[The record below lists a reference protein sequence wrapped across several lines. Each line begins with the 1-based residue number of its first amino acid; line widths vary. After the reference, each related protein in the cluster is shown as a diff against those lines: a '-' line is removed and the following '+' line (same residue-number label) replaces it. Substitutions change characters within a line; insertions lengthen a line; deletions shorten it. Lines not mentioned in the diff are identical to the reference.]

1 MRRTGRQ
8 GSIVDRVAGKAAAFQ
23 EWPTEFE
30 PGTRVGQST
39 GGLCRPAVHG
49 AILQGIAG
57 PAGCRRSHRGAGS
70 QHLSLALPM
79 TEFNAEYDGLMAL
92 DRMERAVEKIR
103 DRLLRSTAALEAA
116 GVPYAV
122 IGGNA
127 VMAWVEQV
135 DESAVR
141 FTQDVDLVLRREDL
155 GRAAQA
161 LEKNGFVHRRTA
173 GIEMFLDGPGAK
185 ARDAVHVIFS
195 GEKVRPEYVAAVPD
209 VSEST
214 SFKTYRVL
222 GLEPLVRMKLTS
234 YRRKDQVHLL
244 DMLAIGLIDATWP
257 ARFPP
262 ELAARL
268 QQLID
273 TPDG

>member
-1 MRRTGRQ
+1 M
-8 GSIVDRVAGKAAAFQ
+8 I
-23 EWPTEFE
+23 
-30 PGTRVGQST
+30 
-39 GGLCRPAVHG
+39 
-49 AILQGIAG
+49 
-57 PAGCRRSHRGAGS
+57 
-70 QHLSLALPM
+70 
-79 TEFNAEYDGLMAL
+79 EYDGSLSL
-92 DRMERAVEKIR
+92 DRMERAVEKVR

-127 VMAWVEQV
+127 VMAWVEQA

-155 GRAAQA
+155 DRAREALGRA
-161 LEKNGFVHRRTA
+161 GFVHRRSA
-173 GIEMFLDGPGAK
+173 GIDMFLDGPGAK

-209 VSEST
+209 VAESV
-214 SFKTYRVL
+214 SFKSYRVL
-222 GLEPLVRMKLTS
+222 ALEAVVRMKLTS
-234 YRRKDQVHLL
+234 YRDKDKMHVR
-244 DMLAIGLIDATWP
+244 DMIGVGLVDATWP
-257 ARFPP
+257 ARYPA

-268 QQLID
+268 KHLLD

>member
-1 MRRTGRQ
+1 
-8 GSIVDRVAGKAAAFQ
+8 
-23 EWPTEFE
+23 
-30 PGTRVGQST
+30 
-39 GGLCRPAVHG
+39 
-49 AILQGIAG
+49 
-57 PAGCRRSHRGAGS
+57 
-70 QHLSLALPM
+70 M
-79 TEFNAEYDGLMAL
+79 TEYDGLLAL
-92 DRMERAVEKIR
+92 DRLERAVEKVR

-127 VMAWVEQV
+127 VMAWVEQA

-155 GRAAQA
+155 DRAGEA
-161 LEKNGFVHRRTA
+161 LAKAGFIRRRVA
-173 GIEMFLDGPGAK
+173 GIEMFLDGPDAK

-195 GEKVRPEYVAAVPD
+195 GEKVRPEYLAAVPD
-209 VSEST
+209 VGESVSFT
-214 SFKTYRVL
+214 SYRVL
-222 GLEPLVRMKLTS
+222 ALEAVVRMKLTS

-244 DMLAIGLIDATWP
+244 DMLDVGLIDATWP
-257 ARFPP
+257 ARYPA

-268 QQLID
+268 QHLID